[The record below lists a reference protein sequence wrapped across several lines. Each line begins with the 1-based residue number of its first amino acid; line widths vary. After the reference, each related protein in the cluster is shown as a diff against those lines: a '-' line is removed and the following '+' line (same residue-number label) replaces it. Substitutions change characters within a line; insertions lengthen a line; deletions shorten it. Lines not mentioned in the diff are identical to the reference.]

1 MERNLLAKKM
11 LYDRLANPD
20 ILAAKTEEQN
30 NENTVFV
37 GNIPF
42 EATEVN
48 VREFFSV
55 CGTINNIHMPQG
67 KKYIIF
73 D

>member
-1 MERNLLAKKM
+1 MDIERNLLAKKM

-48 VREFFSV
+48 LREFFSV
-55 CGTINNIHMPQG
+55 CGTIHNIHIPQG
-67 KKYIIF
+67 KQYHI
-73 D
+73 